1 MKDYPAIGERL
12 YRHVL
17 PNGLTVLVVPR
28 PGFSRKS
35 AYFVTD
41 FGSLHTD
48 FRFKGKEYHAPAGV
62 AHYLEHKMFDLPGHD
77 VYPEFAA
84 MGASANAFTSY
95 DLTAYYFTTTHHF
108 ADCLRL
114 LLTFV
119 STPYFTEETV
129 EKEREIIGQEI
140 DSNLDYP
147 DSVSFDS
154 LTEEMYRNHPFR
166 VPILGTRETIAQITP
181 EWLNLCHEAF
191 YTPANMVLCVVG
203 DVDPE
208 SVSALAT
215 EVLGEERK
223 EVGEKLPF
231 PAEPADCPYGP
242 KHIPMDVAMPMF
254 QMGFKLPAPKNGPEA
269 IRLEILGDLA
279 TEALFGESSRLYLR
293 LYEEGIIDSSF
304 GGGCETV
311 DGAALV
317 LCSGDSRQAER
328 IREEIL
334 AENQRLCR
342 EGIPEETFLR
352 IRRSALGRRIRDLD
366 SFEGTCYRLCAYAFS
381 DYDYFNFPERY
392 ASLTAEDLR
401 KFLEASI
408 RRDNCSMTILDPIDK
423 EELQ

>member
-12 YRHVL
+12 YRRVL

-28 PGFSRKS
+28 PGFTRKS
-35 AYFVTD
+35 AYFVTN
-41 FGSLHTD
+41 FGSLHTA

-114 LLTFV
+114 LLSFV

-154 LTEEMYRNHPFR
+154 LMEEMYRKHPLH
-166 VPILGTRETIAQITP
+166 VPILGTRETIAEITP
-181 EWLNLCHEAF
+181 EWLHLCHEAF
-191 YTPANMVLCVVG
+191 YVPANMVLCVVG

-208 SVSALAT
+208 SVSVLAA
-215 EVLGEERK
+215 EVLGDERK

-231 PAEPADCPYGP
+231 PAEPAGCPFGS

-254 QMGFKLPAPKNGPEA
+254 QMGFKLPAPKNGREA

-293 LYEEGIIDSSF
+293 LYEEGVIDSSF
-304 GGGCETV
+304 GGGCETL
-311 DGAALV
+311 DGAAMV
-317 LCSGDSRQAER
+317 LCSGDSRQAEQ

-334 AENQRLCR
+334 TENQRLCR
-342 EGIPEETFLR
+342 DGIPEEAFLR

-366 SFEGTCYRLCAYAFS
+366 SFEGTCYRLCAYALG
-381 DYDYFNFPERY
+381 DYDYFNCPELY
-392 ASLTAEDLR
+392 ASLKTEDLR
-401 KFLEASI
+401 KFLEDSI

-423 EELQ
+423 EET

>member
-12 YRHVL
+12 YRRVL

-28 PGFSRKS
+28 PGFTRKS
-35 AYFVTD
+35 AYFVTN
-41 FGSLHTD
+41 FGSLHTA

-108 ADCLRL
+108 TDCLRL
-114 LLTFV
+114 LLSFV

-154 LTEEMYRNHPFR
+154 LMEEMYRKHPLH
-166 VPILGTRETIAQITP
+166 VPILGTRETIAEITP
-181 EWLNLCHEAF
+181 EWLHLCHEAF
-191 YTPANMVLCVVG
+191 YVPANMVLCVVG

-208 SVSALAT
+208 SVSVLAA
-215 EVLGEERK
+215 EVLGDERK

-231 PAEPADCPYGP
+231 PAEPAGCPFGS

-254 QMGFKLPAPKNGPEA
+254 QMGFKLPAPKNGREA

-293 LYEEGIIDSSF
+293 LYEEGVIDSSF
-304 GGGCETV
+304 GGGCETL
-311 DGAALV
+311 DGAAMV
-317 LCSGDSRQAER
+317 LCSGDSRQAEQ

-334 AENQRLCR
+334 TENQRLCR
-342 EGIPEETFLR
+342 DGIPEEAFLR

-366 SFEGTCYRLCAYAFS
+366 SFEGTCYRLCAYALG
-381 DYDYFNFPERY
+381 DYDYFNCPELY
-392 ASLTAEDLR
+392 ASLKTEDLR
-401 KFLEASI
+401 KFLEDSI

-423 EELQ
+423 EET

>member
-12 YRHVL
+12 YRRVL

-28 PGFSRKS
+28 PGFTRKS
-35 AYFVTD
+35 AYFVTN

-114 LLTFV
+114 LLSFV
-119 STPYFTEETV
+119 STPYFTEESV

-154 LTEEMYRNHPFR
+154 LMEEMYRKHPLH
-166 VPILGTRETIAQITP
+166 VPILGTRETIAEITP
-181 EWLNLCHEAF
+181 EWLHLCHEAF
-191 YTPANMVLCVVG
+191 YVPANMVLCVVG

-208 SVSALAT
+208 SVSVLAA
-215 EVLGEERK
+215 EVLGDERK
-223 EVGEKLPF
+223 EAGEKLPF
-231 PAEPADCPYGP
+231 PAEPAGCPFGS

-254 QMGFKLPAPKNGPEA
+254 QMGFKLPAPKNGREA

-293 LYEEGIIDSSF
+293 LYEEGVIDSSF
-304 GGGCETV
+304 GGGCETL
-311 DGAALV
+311 DGAAMV
-317 LCSGDSRQAER
+317 LCSGDSRQAEQ

-334 AENQRLCR
+334 TENQRLCR
-342 EGIPEETFLR
+342 DGIPEEAFLR
-352 IRRSALGRRIRDLD
+352 IRRCALGRRIRDLD
-366 SFEGTCYRLCAYAFS
+366 SFEGTCYRLCAYALG
-381 DYDYFNFPERY
+381 DYDYFNFPELY
-392 ASLTAEDLR
+392 ASLKAEDLQ
-401 KFLEASI
+401 KFLEDSI

-423 EELQ
+423 EET

>member
-12 YRHVL
+12 YRRVL

-28 PGFSRKS
+28 PGFTRKS
-35 AYFVTD
+35 AYFVTN

-84 MGASANAFTSY
+84 MGASANAFTSH

-154 LTEEMYRNHPFR
+154 LMEEMYRNHPLH
-166 VPILGTRETIAQITP
+166 VPILGTRETIAEITP
-181 EWLNLCHEAF
+181 EWLHLCHEAF
-191 YTPANMVLCVVG
+191 YAPAA
-203 DVDPE
+203 E
-208 SVSALAT
+208 A
-215 EVLGEERK
+215 LGEERK

-231 PAEPADCPYGP
+231 LAEPADCPFGP
-242 KHIPMDVAMPMF
+242 RHIPMDVAMPMF
-254 QMGFKLPAPKNGPEA
+254 QMGFKLPAPKDGPEA

-293 LYEEGIIDSSF
+293 LYEGGIIDSSF
-304 GGGCETV
+304 GGGCESV
-311 DGAALV
+311 DGAAMV
-317 LCSGDSRQAER
+317 LCSGDSRQAEQ
-328 IREEIL
+328 IREDIL

-342 EGIPEETFLR
+342 EGIPEEAFLR

-366 SFEGTCYRLCAYAFS
+366 SFEGTCYRLCAYALS
-381 DYDYFNFPERY
+381 DYDYFNFPELY
-392 ASLTAEDLR
+392 ASLTEEDLR
-401 KFLEASI
+401 KFLEDSI

-423 EELQ
+423 EEP

>member
-12 YRHVL
+12 YRRVL

-28 PGFSRKS
+28 PGFTRKS
-35 AYFVTD
+35 AYFVTN

-84 MGASANAFTSY
+84 MGASANAFTSH

-154 LTEEMYRNHPFR
+154 LMEEMYRNHPLH
-166 VPILGTRETIAQITP
+166 VPILGTRETIAEITP
-181 EWLNLCHEAF
+181 EWLHLCHEAF
-191 YTPANMVLCVVG
+191 YAPANMVLCVVG

-208 SVSALAT
+208 SVLALAL
-215 EVLGEERK
+215 EVLGDEQK

-231 PAEPADCPYGP
+231 PAEPADCPFGP
-242 KHIPMDVAMPMF
+242 RHIPMDVAMPMF
-254 QMGFKLPAPKNGPEA
+254 QMGFKLPAPKDGPEA

-293 LYEEGIIDSSF
+293 LYEGGIIDSSF
-304 GGGCETV
+304 GGGCESV
-311 DGAALV
+311 DGAAMV
-317 LCSGDSRQAER
+317 LCSGDSRQAEQ
-328 IREEIL
+328 IREDIL

-342 EGIPEETFLR
+342 EGIPEEAFLR

-366 SFEGTCYRLCAYAFS
+366 SFEGTCYRLCAYALS
-381 DYDYFNFPERY
+381 DYDYFNFPELY
-392 ASLTAEDLR
+392 ASLTEEDLR
-401 KFLEASI
+401 KFLEDSI

-423 EELQ
+423 EEP

>member
-12 YRHVL
+12 YRRVL

-28 PGFSRKS
+28 PGFTRKS
-35 AYFVTD
+35 AYFVTN

-84 MGASANAFTSY
+84 MGASANAFTSH

-154 LTEEMYRNHPFR
+154 LMEEMYRNHPLH
-166 VPILGTRETIAQITP
+166 VPILGTRETIAEITP
-181 EWLNLCHEAF
+181 EWLHLCHEAF
-191 YTPANMVLCVVG
+191 YAPANMVLCVVG

-208 SVSALAT
+208 SVLALAA
-215 EVLGEERK
+215 EALGEERK

-231 PAEPADCPYGP
+231 PAEPADCPFGP

-254 QMGFKLPAPKNGPEA
+254 QMGFKLPAPKDGPEA

-293 LYEEGIIDSSF
+293 LYEGGIIDSSF
-304 GGGCETV
+304 GGGCESV
-311 DGAALV
+311 DGAAMV
-317 LCSGDSRQAER
+317 LCSGDSRAGGADSGGYSR
-328 IREEIL
+328 RKSAAVL
-334 AENQRLCR
+334 GGL
-342 EGIPEETFLR
+342 PEEAFLR

-366 SFEGTCYRLCAYAFS
+366 SFEGTCYRLCAYALS
-381 DYDYFNFPERY
+381 DYDYFNFPELY
-392 ASLTAEDLR
+392 ASLDGGGPSEIPGRFHPPGQLLHDH
-401 KFLEASI
+401 SG
-408 RRDNCSMTILDPIDK
+408 PY
-423 EELQ
+423 

>member
-12 YRHVL
+12 YRRVL

-28 PGFSRKS
+28 PGFTRKS
-35 AYFVTD
+35 AYFVTN
-41 FGSLHTD
+41 FGSLHTA

-114 LLTFV
+114 LLSFV

-154 LTEEMYRNHPFR
+154 LMEEMYRKHPLH
-166 VPILGTRETIAQITP
+166 VPILGTRETIAEITP
-181 EWLNLCHEAF
+181 EWLHLCHEAF
-191 YTPANMVLCVVG
+191 YVPANMVLCVVG

-208 SVSALAT
+208 SVSVLAA
-215 EVLGEERK
+215 EVLGDERK

-231 PAEPADCPYGP
+231 PAEPAGCPFGS

-254 QMGFKLPAPKNGPEA
+254 QMGFKLPAPKNGREA

-293 LYEEGIIDSSF
+293 LYEEGVIDSSF
-304 GGGCETV
+304 GGGCETL
-311 DGAALV
+311 DGAAMV
-317 LCSGDSRQAER
+317 LCSGDSRQAEQ

-334 AENQRLCR
+334 TENQRLCR
-342 EGIPEETFLR
+342 DGIPEEAFLR

-366 SFEGTCYRLCAYAFS
+366 SFEGTCYRLCAYALG
-381 DYDYFNFPERY
+381 DYDYFNCPELY
-392 ASLTAEDLR
+392 ASLKPEDLR
-401 KFLEASI
+401 KFLEDSI

-423 EELQ
+423 EET

>member
-12 YRHVL
+12 YRRVL

-28 PGFSRKS
+28 PGFTRKS
-35 AYFVTD
+35 AYFVTN

-114 LLTFV
+114 LLSFV
-119 STPYFTEETV
+119 STPYFTEESV

-154 LTEEMYRNHPFR
+154 LMEEMYRKHPLH
-166 VPILGTRETIAQITP
+166 VPILGTRETIAEITP
-181 EWLNLCHEAF
+181 EWLHLCHEAF
-191 YTPANMVLCVVG
+191 YVPANMVLCVVG

-208 SVSALAT
+208 SVSDLAA
-215 EVLGEERK
+215 EVLGDERK

-231 PAEPADCPYGP
+231 PAEPAGCPFGS

-254 QMGFKLPAPKNGPEA
+254 QMGFKLPAPKNGREA

-293 LYEEGIIDSSF
+293 LYEEGVIDSSF
-304 GGGCETV
+304 GGGCETL
-311 DGAALV
+311 DGAAMV
-317 LCSGDSRQAER
+317 LCSGDSRQAEQ

-334 AENQRLCR
+334 TENQRLCR
-342 EGIPEETFLR
+342 DGIPEEAFLR

-366 SFEGTCYRLCAYAFS
+366 SFEGTCYRLCAYALG
-381 DYDYFNFPERY
+381 DCDYFNFPELY
-392 ASLTAEDLR
+392 ASLKAEDLR
-401 KFLEASI
+401 KFLEDSI

-423 EELQ
+423 EET